1 MSRYKKYQTK
11 GPRAIQ
17 AQSQDI
23 RLQQGAT
30 SVDWEPS
37 DFQSKRSTGVWSAMK
52 YVGINISCV
61 EDVYI
66 VPIKM
71 HSILYIYSSIQ
82 REPEK

>member
-1 MSRYKKYQTK
+1 
-11 GPRAIQ
+11 
-17 AQSQDI
+17 
-23 RLQQGAT
+23 
-30 SVDWEPS
+30 
-37 DFQSKRSTGVWSAMK
+37 MK